1 MRKLTRNTLAAT
13 AVMVT
18 GLGLMSTPAYAA
30 DPWTVSPGGAIS
42 GTNLGPLTAIDMTTG
57 AAIVCDSSTASG
69 SSKSGSN
76 LPGAGIA
83 QLDSVSFS
91 TPGNPNDW
99 CTGPVGI
106 VVQVTA
112 TGTPWQFNAQD
123 YDGAGVTTG
132 TLTGVQASIHGSDE
146 CDATVAGSGSDTGT
160 IDGTYDNSDGT
171 LRVSGGNL
179 EVKTVDADC
188 DPSLI
193 NAGDQVL
200 LDGAYQVSPLQMI
213 THP

>member
-76 LPGAGIA
+76 LPGAA
-83 QLDSVSFS
+83 SRS
-91 TPGNPNDW
+91 W
-99 CTGPVGI
+99 
-106 VVQVTA
+106 TA
-112 TGTPWQFNAQD
+112 CRSPPRATR
-123 YDGAGVTTG
+123 TTG
-132 TLTGVQASIHGSDE
+132 APGRWGSW
-146 CDATVAGSGSDTGT
+146 S
-160 IDGTYDNSDGT
+160 
-171 LRVSGGNL
+171 R
-179 EVKTVDADC
+179 
-188 DPSLI
+188 
-193 NAGDQVL
+193 
-200 LDGAYQVSPLQMI
+200 
-213 THP
+213 